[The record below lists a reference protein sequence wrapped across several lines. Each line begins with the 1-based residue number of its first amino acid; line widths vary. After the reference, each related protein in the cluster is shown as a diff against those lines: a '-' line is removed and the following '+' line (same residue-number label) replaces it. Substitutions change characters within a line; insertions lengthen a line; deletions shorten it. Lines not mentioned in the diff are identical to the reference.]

1 MLYIS
6 FRKFEKDLD
15 KFKYKN
21 TQTQINTLKY
31 SKYSFKCMFAGT
43 WTKLGLKKNTY
54 TKIQKIQKTSN
65 ILNLNTME
73 ACLRELGR
81 GQLLLCRGLKALID
95 GDRAKF
101 KTILIFKNIL
111 RNVQKHFYEGF
122 KSTFMACSIAFFT
135 SL

>member
-1 MLYIS
+1 
-6 FRKFEKDLD
+6 
-15 KFKYKN
+15 
-21 TQTQINTLKY
+21 
-31 SKYSFKCMFAGT
+31 MFAGT

>member
-1 MLYIS
+1 
-6 FRKFEKDLD
+6 
-15 KFKYKN
+15 
-21 TQTQINTLKY
+21 
-31 SKYSFKCMFAGT
+31 MFAGT

-101 KTILIFKNIL
+101 KTILIFKNSFYVMFKNIFKTCSKTVFHIPL
-111 RNVQKHFYEGF
+111 KLSGDHFVY
-122 KSTFMACSIAFFT
+122 
-135 SL
+135 